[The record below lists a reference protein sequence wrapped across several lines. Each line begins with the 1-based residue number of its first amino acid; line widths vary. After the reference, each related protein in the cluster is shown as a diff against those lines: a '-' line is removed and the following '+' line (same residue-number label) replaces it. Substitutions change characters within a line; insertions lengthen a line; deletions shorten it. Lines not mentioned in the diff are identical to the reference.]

1 MTQFKL
7 ELTKKEFEFLHNWLA
22 EDYHLEAEKEVNDS
36 LNPRSPIVLRNLI
49 KILKKFRKEVKNG

>member
-36 LNPRSPIVLRNLI
+36 LNPRSPIVLINI
-49 KILKKFRKEVKNG
+49 NAKKRR